1 MGDIKMREIKENTT
15 YRHFKGNVYRVL
27 FIGYDAENDK
37 DGEMEKLVIY
47 QSNHDGKILVRS
59 YENFISKV
67 DKEKYPNADQE
78 YRFEEVD

>member
-1 MGDIKMREIKENTT
+1 MREIKENTT

-27 FIGYDAENDK
+27 YIGYDAEHDK
-37 DGEMEKLVIY
+37 DGEMEKMVIY

-59 YENFISKV
+59 YENFVSKV

-78 YRFEEVD
+78 YRFEEVN